1 MKAVSN
7 SSPIMNLA
15 AIGRL
20 GLIKLKF
27 GNVVVPE
34 AVWREVVI
42 DGKGKSGAED
52 VENSDWITIQSVRDK
67 ALVKALEKDLD
78 IGESEAI
85 TLAVENNA
93 DVLLLDDKSARL
105 IAANL
110 GLNIIGIIGILI
122 WAKKEGV
129 IAQLSKELENLR
141 KKANFRM
148 SEDLIK
154 RALQEVDETYSFS
167 SN

>member
-1 MKAVSN
+1 MRAVSN

-27 GNVVVPE
+27 GNVVIPD
-34 AVWREVVI
+34 AVWCEVVI

-52 VENSDWITIQSVRDK
+52 VENSDWIKIQSVRDK

-78 IGESEAI
+78 SGESEAI

-110 GLNIIGIIGILI
+110 GLNIIGIVGILI
-122 WAKKEGV
+122 WAKKEG
-129 IAQLSKELENLR
+129 IIEQLSKELENLR

-154 RALQEVDETYSFS
+154 RALQEVDETYSLKRS
-167 SN
+167 

>member
-1 MKAVSN
+1 MRAVSN

-27 GNVVVPE
+27 GNVVIPD
-34 AVWREVVI
+34 AVWCEVVI
-42 DGKGKSGAED
+42 DGKGKRGAED

-129 IAQLSKELENLR
+129 IEQLSKELENLR

-154 RALQEVDETYSFS
+154 RALQEVDETYSLKRG
-167 SN
+167 

>member
-1 MKAVSN
+1 MIAVSN

-15 AIGRL
+15 AKGKL

-27 GNVVVPE
+27 GNVIIPD

-42 DGKGKSGAED
+42 DGKGRRGVED
-52 VENSDWITIQSVRDK
+52 VEKSDWIKVQSVRDK
-67 ALVKALEKDLD
+67 VLVEVLEKDLD
-78 IGESEAI
+78 RGESEAI

-105 IAANL
+105 IASNL
-110 GLNIIGIIGILI
+110 GLKIIGIVGILI
-122 WAKKEGV
+122 WAKKEG
-129 IAQLSKELENLR
+129 IIRQLSKELENLR
-141 KKANFRM
+141 EKANFRM

-154 RALQEVDETYSFS
+154 RVLQEVDEAY
-167 SN
+167 

>member
-1 MKAVSN
+1 MRAVSN

-27 GNVVVPE
+27 GNVVIPD
-34 AVWREVVI
+34 AVWCEVVI

-52 VENSDWITIQSVRDK
+52 VENSDWIKIQSVRDK

-78 IGESEAI
+78 SGESEAI

-110 GLNIIGIIGILI
+110 GLNIIGIVGILI
-122 WAKKEGV
+122 WAKKKGIIE
-129 IAQLSKELENLR
+129 QLSKELENLR

-154 RALQEVDETYSFS
+154 RALQEVDETLAFS
-167 SN
+167 Y

>member
-1 MKAVSN
+1 MRAVSN

-27 GNVVVPE
+27 GNVVIPD
-34 AVWREVVI
+34 AVWCEVVI

-52 VENSDWITIQSVRDK
+52 VENSDWIKIQSVRDK

-78 IGESEAI
+78 SGESEAI

-110 GLNIIGIIGILI
+110 GLNIIGIVGILI
-122 WAKKEGV
+122 WAKKEG
-129 IAQLSKELENLR
+129 IIEQLSKELENLR

-154 RALQEVDETYSFS
+154 RALQEVDETLAFS
-167 SN
+167 Y

>member
-1 MKAVSN
+1 
-7 SSPIMNLA
+7 MNLA

-27 GNVVVPE
+27 GNVVIPE

-129 IAQLSKELENLR
+129 IVQLSKELENLR

-154 RALQEVDETYSFS
+154 RALQEVDETYSLKRS
-167 SN
+167 

>member
-1 MKAVSN
+1 MRAVSN

-20 GLIKLKF
+20 DLIKLKF
-27 GNVVVPE
+27 GNIVIPD
-34 AVWREVVI
+34 AVWCEVVI
-42 DGKGKSGAED
+42 DGKGKRGAED
-52 VENSDWITIQSVRDK
+52 VENSDWIKIQSVRDK

-78 IGESEAI
+78 SGESEAI

-110 GLNIIGIIGILI
+110 GLNIIGIVGILI

-129 IAQLSKELENLR
+129 IEQLSKELENLR

-154 RALQEVDETYSFS
+154 RALQEVDETYSLKRR
-167 SN
+167 

>member
-1 MKAVSN
+1 
-7 SSPIMNLA
+7 LC
-15 AIGRL
+15 
-20 GLIKLKF
+20 
-27 GNVVVPE
+27 E
-34 AVWREVVI
+34 
-42 DGKGKSGAED
+42 
-52 VENSDWITIQSVRDK
+52 
-67 ALVKALEKDLD
+67 ALEKDSD
-78 IGESEAI
+78 SGESEAI

-110 GLNIIGIIGILI
+110 GLNIIGIVGILI

-129 IAQLSKELENLR
+129 IEQLSKELENLR

-154 RALQEVDETYSFS
+154 RALQEVDETYSLKRR
-167 SN
+167 

>member
-1 MKAVSN
+1 
-7 SSPIMNLA
+7 MNLA

-27 GNVVVPE
+27 GNVIIPD

-42 DGKGKSGAED
+42 DGKGKRGAED
-52 VENSDWITIQSVRDK
+52 VEKSDWIKIQSVMDK

-78 IGESEAI
+78 SGESEAI
-85 TLAVENNA
+85 TLAVEDNA

-110 GLNIIGIIGILI
+110 GLNIVGILI
-122 WAKKEGV
+122 WAKKEG
-129 IAQLSKELENLR
+129 IIKQLSKELENLR
-141 KKANFRM
+141 EKANFRM

-154 RALQEVDETYSFS
+154 RALQEVGETY
-167 SN
+167 

>member
-1 MKAVSN
+1 MRAVSN

-27 GNVVVPE
+27 GNVVIPD

-42 DGKGKSGAED
+42 DGKGKRGAED

-129 IAQLSKELENLR
+129 IEQLSKELENLR

-154 RALQEVDETYSFS
+154 RALQEVDETYSLKRG
-167 SN
+167 

>member
-1 MKAVSN
+1 MRAVSN

-27 GNVVVPE
+27 GNVVIPD
-34 AVWREVVI
+34 AVWCEVVI
-42 DGKGKSGAED
+42 DGKGKRGAQD

-78 IGESEAI
+78 SGESEAI

-110 GLNIIGIIGILI
+110 GLNIIGIVGILI

-129 IAQLSKELENLR
+129 IEQLSKELENLR

-154 RALQEVDETYSFS
+154 RALQEVDETYSLKRS
-167 SN
+167 

>member
-1 MKAVSN
+1 M
-7 SSPIMNLA
+7 
-15 AIGRL
+15 
-20 GLIKLKF
+20 
-27 GNVVVPE
+27 
-34 AVWREVVI
+34 
-42 DGKGKSGAED
+42 
-52 VENSDWITIQSVRDK
+52 RDK

-110 GLNIIGIIGILI
+110 GLNIIGIVGILI

-129 IAQLSKELENLR
+129 IEQLSKELENLR

-154 RALQEVDETYSFS
+154 RALQEVDETYSLKRS
-167 SN
+167 

>member
-1 MKAVSN
+1 MIAVSN

-27 GNVVVPE
+27 GNIVIPD
-34 AVWREVVI
+34 AVWRELVI
-42 DGKGKSGAED
+42 DGKGKKGVED
-52 VENSDWITIQSVRDK
+52 IEKSNWIKVQSVRNK
-67 ALVKALEKDLD
+67 ALIEVLEKDLD
-78 IGESEAI
+78 NGESEAI
-85 TLAVENNA
+85 ALAVENNA
-93 DVLLLDDKSARL
+93 DILLLDDKSARL

-110 GLNIIGIIGILI
+110 GLKLIGIVGILI

-129 IAQLSKELENLR
+129 IKKLSKELDKLR
-141 KKANFRM
+141 EEAKFRM

-154 RALQEVDETYSFS
+154 RALQEVEETY
-167 SN
+167 

>member
-1 MKAVSN
+1 MRVVSN

-27 GNVVVPE
+27 GNVVIPE

-129 IAQLSKELENLR
+129 IVQLSKELENLR

-154 RALQEVDETYSFS
+154 RALQEVDEIYSLKRS
-167 SN
+167 

>member
-1 MKAVSN
+1 MRAVSN

-27 GNVVVPE
+27 VNVIIPD

-42 DGKGKSGAED
+42 DGKGKRGAED
-52 VENSDWITIQSVRDK
+52 VEKSDWIKIQSVMDK

-78 IGESEAI
+78 SGESEAI
-85 TLAVENNA
+85 TLAVEDNA

-110 GLNIIGIIGILI
+110 GLNIVGIVGILI
-122 WAKKEGV
+122 WAKKEG
-129 IAQLSKELENLR
+129 IIKQLSKELENLR
-141 KKANFRM
+141 EKANFRM

-154 RALQEVDETYSFS
+154 RALQEVGETY
-167 SN
+167 

>member
-1 MKAVSN
+1 
-7 SSPIMNLA
+7 MNLA

-67 ALVKALEKDLD
+67 ALV
-78 IGESEAI
+78 
-85 TLAVENNA
+85 
-93 DVLLLDDKSARL
+93 
-105 IAANL
+105 ANL

-154 RALQEVDETYSFS
+154 RALQEVDETYSLKRG
-167 SN
+167 